1 MSSTRRPLELRRSG
15 RDLPSEAA
23 EVAAAAEAAG
33 AAPAPA
39 EAVLDAEAAEAAAA
53 AAAAAAGSGEFAAS
67 ARLKQS
73 GFYLRDT
80 GLHGRA

>member
-15 RDLPSEAA
+15 RDSPSEAA

-33 AAPAPA
+33 AAPVPA
-39 EAVLDAEAAEAAAA
+39 EAVPDAAAAEAAA

-67 ARLKQS
+67 ARIEQS